1 MATDYE
7 KLYRT
12 SADALG
18 QPTRAFVDFFDTY
31 PGTAANVLDVGCG
44 QGRDAIFIARL
55 GHRVTGVDISPAG
68 ISAMLATSAAE
79 TLNITGIVA
88 DIRDYQ
94 PDDLYDVMVIDRTL
108 HMLNETD
115 RLSVLSTLV
124 QHVAEPGYLLIAD
137 EKSNIEGFRSLLDAT
152 RSGWTPV
159 LEKGGYLFVTR
170 TVGTR

>member
-12 SADALG
+12 SPNALG

-31 PGTAANVLDVGCG
+31 PREAVNVLDVGCG

-68 ISAMLATSAAE
+68 ISAMLAASRTEDLDIS
-79 TLNITGIVA
+79 GIVS

-94 PDDLYDVMVIDRTL
+94 PDGQYDVMVLDRCL
-108 HMLNETD
+108 HMLNEAD
-115 RLSVLSTLV
+115 RLSVLSTLI
-124 QHVAEPGYLLIAD
+124 QHVTKPGYLLIAD
-137 EKSNIEGFRSLLDAT
+137 EKSNIEGFRNVLDA
-152 RSGWTPV
+152 SGSDWTSM
-159 LEKGGYLFVTR
+159 LERGGYLFVKR
-170 TVGTR
+170 NI